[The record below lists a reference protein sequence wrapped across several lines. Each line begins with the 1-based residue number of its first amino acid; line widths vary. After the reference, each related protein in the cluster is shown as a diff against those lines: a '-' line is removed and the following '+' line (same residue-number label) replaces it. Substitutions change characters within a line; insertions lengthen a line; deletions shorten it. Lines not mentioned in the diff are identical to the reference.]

1 MATFDPA
8 SFLLGFGAAC
18 LLALLRTVTR
28 PPAGAEERR

>member
-18 LLALLRTVTR
+18 LLALVRTLTR
-28 PPAGAEERR
+28 PPAETEERR